1 MLIRGVAVTVLLLVV
16 VLGCWGC
23 VEGFA
28 TQDAISVDNSG
39 GYVGLVVAL
48 SDTLNN
54 TNCTQ
59 YIQNIKTMFSA
70 ASSLMFDATGS
81 RVYFHTVTIAI
92 PASWSCGEVIS
103 SDLLDYNW
111 DTAHIR
117 VGSSHTLFTDT
128 PWTQQ
133 PGGCGDPADF
143 IYFSENY
150 ILGNTNQLQQVN
162 GGHTLLHEWAKFRWG
177 VFEEY
182 GHIND
187 PFYPTTYHLNRTSF
201 YPNYCTDNVLDGTY
215 SGNCGEDGSE
225 LDCIFTPNLSSNNNN
240 TNTAT
245 SSLMAAPFLD
255 TVVKFCDNTTH
266 DTTTPTKHNLLCDQ
280 LSSWQVIRQHP
291 DITSASGSGQH
302 LPIEVRAVRAKPPR
316 HTVVLLID
324 YSSTMG
330 EVYSRW
336 EFLRDSLRQFFLTQA
351 PVGFRTGVVIFDST
365 INISSD
371 LYELDSITNQNSNR
385 YDLANM
391 IPESNPMLGGS
402 TKNLKLAIEKGKEIL
417 RGSDGWL
424 VLVTENMKEYTE
436 GNQNLTGTAG
446 ETPVWPVLYPSDPKV
461 STQVY
466 QNLAAL
472 STTTSVIEITHQEDT
487 VNIGN
492 SPLTYQAVDNF
503 ASLTSS
509 LRQATNTPDVEVSSG
524 TCNSDLC
531 TLALNVQNSSQFE
544 AQFIIEVLHSHSVAT
559 TPITVA
565 VTPPDAI
572 TTTLLTTGNCDSS
585 TVFVASPLQ
594 NGIYTV
600 NVENNALSLPV
611 VARVLGVEKV
621 GLVSVNVWSPRG
633 LDQLS
638 FSPGVAPRLLATV
651 ETSDGRRVV
660 FADVTVVVQIDTIT
674 VTINLTDNG
683 MNGDVTGNDGVYSGF
698 LTVYKQD
705 SEVDISVTATDNNGK
720 ARAVGPSVAT
730 LIQDY
735 TPPLTDGEQG
745 CCGSQLDLSGL
756 TLVDLGPFT
765 ITSSGQHG
773 RLTGTDPGDL
783 PPGRVTDLRSDRL
796 GYDVTLSFTAPGASL
811 DQEIASHY
819 EVRYEA
825 PGEFYTTNI
834 TAQAVGTAVTT
845 PAIHIPTCD
854 VLFTFTV
861 VAVDASSVSGKA
873 SNPVKESVS
882 CTYKPDQQLSPGAIA
897 GIVISCLF
905 GLLLILII
913 LCLCCNR
920 DNLDDLWLWRM
931 LTCRCCTKDDDYDND
946 DRLYSP
952 PPRSNKQSDVIRNNV
967 KTTTSPVTPIR
978 SISDLYS
985 RPDLEA
991 KRTQRLKKEEQH
1003 QKQAD
1008 NSDDGGFNDYE
1019 RQNVKPVS
1027 TQRDTHSHNTN
1038 ADKESTRSSLNSHST
1053 HTTIPINEIGVPPLS
1068 QQRGMAQDNY
1078 AYERNNETNDYTRN
1092 TSGYNNHPPRRPPHP
1107 RQAPPRPPRN
1117 NTQV

>member
-1 MLIRGVAVTVLLLVV
+1 MNL
-16 VLGCWGC
+16 
-23 VEGFA
+23 GFA
-28 TQDAISVDNSG
+28 TQDAISVDNNG

-48 SDTLNN
+48 SDALVN

-81 RVYFHTVTIAI
+81 RVYFRTVTIAI
-92 PASWSCGEVIS
+92 PASWSCGEVITP

-117 VGSSHTLFTDT
+117 VGPSHALFTDT

-133 PGGCGDPADF
+133 SGGCGDPADF
-143 IYFSENY
+143 IYFSDNY
-150 ILGNTNQLQQVN
+150 VLGNTNQLHQTN

-187 PFYPTTYHLNRTSF
+187 PVYPTTYHLNRTSF
-201 YPNYCTDNVLDGTY
+201 YPNYCTDAVLDGTY
-215 SGNCGEDGSE
+215 SGNCGEDGSD
-225 LDCIFTPNLSSNNNN
+225 LDCIFTPNLSSSNNSTN
-240 TNTAT
+240 TNTVAT

-255 TVVKFCDNTTH
+255 TVVNFCDNTTH
-266 DTTTPTKHNLLCDQ
+266 DTTKPTKHNLLCDQ
-280 LSSWQVIRQHP
+280 LSSWQVISQHP
-291 DITSASGSGQH
+291 DIASASGSGQH
-302 LPIEVRAVRAKPPR
+302 LPVEVRVVRAKPPR
-316 HTVVLLID
+316 HTAVLLVD

-330 EVYSRW
+330 EMLSRW

-351 PVGFRTGVVIFDST
+351 PTGFRTGVVIFDST
-365 INISSD
+365 IKIYSD
-371 LYELDSITNQNSNR
+371 LYELDSITDQNSHRN
-385 YDLANM
+385 DLATM
-391 IPESNPMLGGS
+391 IPEESPEPGGS

-417 RGSDGWL
+417 KGSGGWL

-446 ETPVWPVLYPSDPKV
+446 ETPVWPVLYPSNPQV
-461 STQVY
+461 SAQVY

-472 STTTSVIEITHQEDT
+472 STTTSVIQITHQEDKVT
-487 VNIGN
+487 LPASNN
-492 SPLTYQAVDNF
+492 TYQAVDNF

-524 TCNSDLC
+524 TCNSEPC
-531 TLALNVQNSSQFE
+531 TSALNVQNSSQFE
-544 AQFIIEVLHSHSVAT
+544 AQFIIEVLHSHT
-559 TPITVA
+559 DIGNPITVA
-565 VTPPDAI
+565 LIPPDTI
-572 TTTLLTTGNCDSS
+572 TTTILMTSIRDSS

-600 NVENNALSLPV
+600 NAENNGLGLPV
-611 VARVLGVEKV
+611 VARVLGVEKA

-674 VTINLTDNG
+674 VTINLADNG
-683 MNGDVTGNDGVYSGF
+683 MRGDVTGNDGVYSGF
-698 LTVYKQD
+698 LTVYKQG
-705 SEVDISVTATDNNGK
+705 SEVDISVTVTDNNGT
-720 ARAVGPSVAT
+720 ARAVGPSSVAAF
-730 LIQDY
+730 IQDH

-756 TLVDLGPFT
+756 TLVDLGPFSV
-765 ITSSGQHG
+765 TSSGQRG
-773 RLTGTDPGDL
+773 RLTGTDPGYL
-783 PPGRVTDLRSDRL
+783 PPGRVTDLRSERL

-819 EVRYEA
+819 EVRYDA
-825 PGEFYTTNI
+825 PGESYVTNI

-845 PAIHIPTCD
+845 QAIHIPTCD

-873 SNPVKESVS
+873 SNPVRESVS
-882 CTYKPDQQLSPGAIA
+882 CTYKPDQPLSPGAIA
-897 GIVISCLF
+897 GIVISCIF

-913 LCLCCNR
+913 CCLCCNR

-931 LTCRCCTKDDDYDND
+931 LTCRCCTKQDNDD

-991 KRTQRLKKEEQH
+991 KRTQRLKKEEH

-1008 NSDDGGFNDYE
+1008 DSDDGGFNEYE
-1019 RQNVKPVS
+1019 RPNNNSNMKPVS
-1027 TQRDTHSHNTN
+1027 TQRDTHSRNATGN

-1053 HTTIPINEIGVPPLS
+1053 HTTIPINEIGLPSLS
-1068 QQRGMAQDNY
+1068 QQRGVAQDNY
-1078 AYERNNETNDYTRN
+1078 AYERNDDTNGYTRN
-1092 TSGYNNHPPRRPPHP
+1092 TSGYNNQPPRQPPHP